1 MKLLI
6 DIPEHIYEHAKE
18 TTEDRRDE
26 FDAMRAIA
34 NGTPARCMN
43 EAEKE
48 RLIKKDL
55 VSIENRVRHA
65 FNQGYEMGL
74 KGGLN
79 NEQG

>member
-6 DIPEHIYEHAKE
+6 DIPDQMYLNAKA
-18 TTEDRRDE
+18 DILCGGDILVK
-26 FDAMRAIA
+26 AIK

-74 KGGLN
+74 KGGVN
-79 NEQG
+79 NE